1 MVLFPQETM
10 LRHSWSKRLW
20 RACREPRKKTVAVF
34 QDEPE
39 CHMFMN
45 NLCQLNMSMLYIYY
59 SNMLGYFMKLYWISN
74 LVLFVRSRLKSIRI
88 GRFPLHQSICM
99 RSIGSFLWWRETS
112 DQMNTFRVTE
122 AIFQSLDNK
131 WVDLSYQERGDKNTD
146 GQLVVETIDPVI
158 RWFTGSRKGLTLS
171 SSLVHVSWGDK
182 EDVPTRLNID
192 LSIFCVS

>member
-1 MVLFPQETM
+1 MHSWKGGHVHSIFLKLVTIDIPSVHVCMCVCVYVCRGCVCARMSPRLHVCAWVREMKNNKKETVRPKESWLNNMWQKIMVLFPQETM

-34 QDEPE
+34 QDEPR

-45 NLCQLNMSMLYIYY
+45 NLCQLNMSMFYIYY

-88 GRFPLHQSICM
+88 SRFPLHQSICM

-112 DQMNTFRVTE
+112 D
-122 AIFQSLDNK
+122 
-131 WVDLSYQERGDKNTD
+131 
-146 GQLVVETIDPVI
+146 
-158 RWFTGSRKGLTLS
+158 
-171 SSLVHVSWGDK
+171 
-182 EDVPTRLNID
+182 
-192 LSIFCVS
+192 